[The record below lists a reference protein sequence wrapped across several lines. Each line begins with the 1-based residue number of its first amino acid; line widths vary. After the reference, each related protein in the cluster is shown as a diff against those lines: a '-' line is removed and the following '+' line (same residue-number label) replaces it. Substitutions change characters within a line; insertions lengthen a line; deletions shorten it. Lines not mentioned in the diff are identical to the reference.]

1 MGQGVLMKFCQ
12 YEKKKKSFWP
22 TNFTKQIGMHRC
34 KSWMHVKD
42 ARSKAIKL
50 CLYFNNNNKS
60 HKAFSSPADLDN
72 LLGSRQGD
80 GTVRVSAR

>member
-1 MGQGVLMKFCQ
+1 
-12 YEKKKKSFWP
+12 
-22 TNFTKQIGMHRC
+22 
-34 KSWMHVKD
+34 MHVKD